1 MYKKSACT
9 IKYNLEAY
17 YKYVDYVDVFVF
29 ISGFTVTVKSVMHS
43 LWLIEIVKE
52 AMHLIT

>member
-1 MYKKSACT
+1 MS
-9 IKYNLEAY
+9 LFLS
-17 YKYVDYVDVFVF
+17 VLV
-29 ISGFTVTVKSVMHS
+29 ISFTVTVKSVVHS